1 MRHFIIATH
10 GTFAEGIYE
19 SIKIIIGPQ
28 ENIHIINAF
37 VDSNDI
43 ESIVQETISYIPE
56 EAEIIVCTDIFGG
69 SVNNEFMKY
78 MEKPNFY
85 LVTGINLPFLMQMF
99 LSTEGDTKEMIRKIT
114 TNKETAP
121 VFCNDLFAEKSEEE
135 DF

>member
-19 SIKIIIGPQ
+19 SIKIIIGSQ
-28 ENIHIINAF
+28 ENIHIINGF
-37 VDSNDI
+37 VESNDI
-43 ESIVQETISYIPE
+43 ESIVKETINSIPN

-78 MEKPNFY
+78 VGKPNFY

-99 LSTEGDTKEMIRKIT
+99 LSVESDTKDMLRKIT
-114 TNKETAP
+114 DNKETAP
-121 VFCNDLFAEKSEEE
+121 VFCNDLFAEESEEE